1 MCTVRVVDTEK
12 SGPVSNEC
20 PHAKLTGRG
29 GWRMELEVRRLP
41 RERLPSVLTVHVR
54 ATSSKSERSQT
65 LRASWTFI
73 VVDRPLIV
81 NVR

>member
-1 MCTVRVVDTEK
+1 
-12 SGPVSNEC
+12 
-20 PHAKLTGRG
+20 
-29 GWRMELEVRRLP
+29 MELEVRRLP
-41 RERLPSVLTVHVR
+41 RERLPSVHTVHVR